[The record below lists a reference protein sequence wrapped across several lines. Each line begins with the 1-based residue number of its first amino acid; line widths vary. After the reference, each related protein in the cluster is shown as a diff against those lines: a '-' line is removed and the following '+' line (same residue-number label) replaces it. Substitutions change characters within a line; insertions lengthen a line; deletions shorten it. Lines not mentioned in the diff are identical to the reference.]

1 VKTYTGDRT
10 IDGVQVMVDG
20 APLDPR
26 FDLKTLSELG
36 FEWGYE
42 GTAPTQLS
50 LALAADVFGD
60 AEKITDIF
68 EDVIF
73 DILVD
78 ETWSET
84 LKKMGIE
91 PGGTEITT
99 AQ

>member
-1 VKTYTGDRT
+1 MKTYTGDRT

-42 GTAPTQLS
+42 GTAPTQLA

-60 AEKITDIF
+60 DALALKVCDTLMKRVVANFANGWVMTEGDIK
-68 EDVIF
+68 DAVS
-73 DILVD
+73 DQVA
-78 ETWSET
+78 
-84 LKKMGIE
+84 LK
-91 PGGTEITT
+91 
-99 AQ
+99 